1 VSVIEP
7 KSMGGGRILWRNDNG
22 YEQARRTAVSNGR
35 NPDRFP
41 DVIVRAQSNDDV
53 IAAVQLAKERSLK
66 IGIRSGGHSW
76 AASFLRDGGMLLDLS
91 QMKDFSVDVGTGTA
105 TIQPGLKGADL
116 NRALLKD
123 RLFFPSGHCRPV
135 SLGGFLLQG
144 GFGWNSRL
152 WGPACCS
159 ILGMDIV
166 TADGELVHAS
176 ESQNADL
183 FWAAR
188 GSGPGFFGVVTR
200 FHLSLR
206 PRPHTMMKSD
216 YVYPIEVLEDVLRWI
231 RTVQSSLPLNME
243 PLVFV
248 RRDMF
253 DHSGPTALVTA
264 PVMADTQEEARAALA
279 LLETC
284 PVLGQAAIRKVN
296 IVTELDGLLQGAED
310 LLYPQ
315 GAHYAADNMW
325 TNASA
330 DALLPGIRRIVETL
344 PPAPS
349 HMMWMLWGPT
359 QPRPDMSFSMEA
371 DLYIALYGIS
381 HDAAG
386 ETTSQAWVTE
396 RMRELENFAEGIQL
410 ADENL
415 GARPFRFLADSN
427 FRRLQAIRSE
437 RDPNGMFHSYMGLPL
452 Q

>member
-1 VSVIEP
+1 MSGDIF
-7 KSMGGGRILWRNDNG
+7 WRNDSG
-22 YEQARRTAVSNGR
+22 YEQARCSAVSNGR
-35 NPDRFP
+35 KPNRFP
-41 DVIVRAQSNDDV
+41 DVIVRAQSDGDV
-53 IAAVQLAKERSLK
+53 IAAVQLAKERGLK

-91 QMKDFSVDVGTGTA
+91 QMNGFSVDASARTA

-123 RLFFPSGHCRPV
+123 RLFFPSGHCMPV

-166 TADGELVHAS
+166 TADGELVNANES
-176 ESQNADL
+176 ENTDL

-200 FHLSLR
+200 FHLSLH
-206 PRPHTMMKSD
+206 PRPQSMMKSA
-216 YVYPIEVLEDVLRWI
+216 YVYPIEVLDDVLGWI
-231 RTVQSSLPLNME
+231 RTMQPSLPLNME

-253 DHSGPTALVTA
+253 GHPGPAALVTA
-264 PVMADTQEEARAALA
+264 PVMADSQAEARAALA

-284 PVLGQAAIRKVN
+284 PVLSKAVMREVD
-296 IVTELDGLLQGAED
+296 IVTELDDLLQGADD

-330 DALLPGIRRIVETL
+330 DALLPSMRKIAETL

-359 QPRPDMSFSMEA
+359 QPRPDMSFSMES

-381 HDAAG
+381 RDAAG
-386 ETTSQAWVTE
+386 EAASQAWVTE
-396 RMRELENFAEGIQL
+396 RMRELEHLADGIQL

-437 RDPNGMFHSYMGLPL
+437 RDPNGVFHSYMRSPL

>member
-1 VSVIEP
+1 
-7 KSMGGGRILWRNDNG
+7 M
-22 YEQARRTAVSNGR
+22 
-35 NPDRFP
+35 
-41 DVIVRAQSNDDV
+41 RAQSNSDV
-53 IAAVQLAKERSLK
+53 AAAVQLAKERHLK

-91 QMKDFSVDVGTGTA
+91 QMNGFSVDVSTRTA

-116 NRALLKD
+116 NRVLLKD

-166 TADGELVHAS
+166 TADGELVHAN

-200 FHLSLR
+200 FNLR
-206 PRPHTMMKSD
+206 LQPRPQAMMKSD

-231 RTVQSSLPLNME
+231 RTIQSSLPLNME

-253 DHSGPTALVTA
+253 GHSGPTALVTA
-264 PVMADTQEEARAALA
+264 PVMADSQEEARAALA

-284 PVLGQAAIRKVN
+284 PVLGKAALREVN

-330 DALLPGIRRIVETL
+330 DALLPGMRKIVETL

-359 QPRPDMSFSMEA
+359 KPRPDMSFSMES

-381 HDAAG
+381 RDAVG
-386 ETTSQAWVTE
+386 EATSQAWVTG
-396 RMRELENFAEGIQL
+396 RMRELEYLADGIQL

-437 RDPNGMFHSYMGLPL
+437 RDPNGMFHSYMGVPL

>member
-1 VSVIEP
+1 MSLVEP
-7 KSMGGGRILWRNDNG
+7 KSMGGGIFWRNDTG
-22 YEQARRTAVSNGR
+22 YEQARRSAVSNGR
-35 NPDRFP
+35 NPDRYP
-41 DVIVRAQSNDDV
+41 DVIVRAASNGDV
-53 IAAVQLAKERSLK
+53 VAAVQLAKERSLK

-91 QMKDFSVDVGTGTA
+91 QMKDFSVDVGTRTA

-200 FHLSLR
+200 FHLSLQ
-206 PRPHTMMKSD
+206 PRPQAMMKSD

-231 RTVQSSLPLNME
+231 RTIQSSLPLNME
-243 PLVFV
+243 ALVFV

-253 DHSGPTALVTA
+253 GHSGPTALVTA
-264 PVMADTQEEARAALA
+264 PVMADSQQEARAALA

-284 PVLGQAAIRKVN
+284 PALDKAAIREVN

-330 DALLPGIRRIVETL
+330 DALLPGMRRIVETL

-359 QPRPDMSFSMEA
+359 QPRPDMSFSMES

-386 ETTSQAWVTE
+386 EATSRAWVTE
-396 RMRELENFAEGIQL
+396 RMRELENFADGIQL

-415 GARPFRFLADSN
+415 GARPFRFLANSN
-427 FRRLQAIRSE
+427 LRRLQAIRSE